1 MEVLFYDQISVRKQ
15 EYISWLCAMMRLH
28 RIILSFLMQLA
39 LRMVHSNNIVLI
51 FYARITSVHSTWDL
65 Y

>member
-1 MEVLFYDQISVRKQ
+1 
-15 EYISWLCAMMRLH
+15 MMRLH
-28 RIILSFLMQLA
+28 RIILVQLA
-39 LRMVHSNNIVLI
+39 LRMAHRNNIILI